1 MAIDEKYQDNII
13 LKKDAFQN
21 LLTNIKNYPIV
32 DIDYVTESDIDEL
45 HGDEIWPNYTN
56 GMPCI
61 KITYGDD
68 RSTKGNIIFKE
79 DWRKYLNK
87 ANKEMARLNSILN
100 EYERRRARWV
110 KIYNQNKALEAEKLK
125 WIQALGNHQEL
136 LSEAKQDFLLLG
148 LNFLY
153 NWGHPQYEDY
163 YLAYTENNVDMIT
176 NVNSSNYQADFPST
190 FSTVTLEYNDVTKA
204 WTDNVHIGTNVTVN
218 FLDLT
223 SSIQIQQVL
232 QNIYDLHLFTAD
244 GENTIAK
251 KENILQGFISF
262 VQQYNFLILQDLNS
276 LNEIPQSSIINGA
289 LRALTVED
297 SYDSNATYFYQ
308 RTSGAQAG
316 TFGIATS
323 LTAANFRTNIED
335 SSITY
340 YTYKD
345 NVDDY
350 IKYLDFTL
358 YNPNYKYADFY
369 GQFKEIAN
377 SILEDIANAVGNTLT
392 ICQNELEAIDA
403 AIKWLKTE
411 THIITTSLSS
421 DNTDLTNYYL
431 HPNGKAYFWG
441 SNGHAGTEGSKDWDD
456 GTFRYHYKNPQDDGT
471 TFGPFTFYLNEDG
484 SSLQEQDGVSQEEDL
499 SITDY
504 KWLINTIKKGI
515 NEAATQTGP
524 NENEDRTLYGY
535 KYVKVGSNIQ
545 FDNNYSTTDPAVNEV
560 TEFIGTEND
569 VQASGT
575 FRITIN
581 GHTYEIPIK
590 GIGNISDQNVTIASG
605 SSSSPNSQIIL
616 YKEEQN
622 NGFDIGVTGNTNL
635 HGDLQVVNNLIVG
648 EDLLPG
654 SDSGLENIGGDGAN
668 QRWGTIYAT
677 NGDFSNNVTIG
688 GNLVPN
694 SSNVNDESIGTSDN
708 PWPNAYITSGQ
719 FDEIQ
724 IKNPNYDEDDPNETD
739 LPYVDLSDYINNAV
753 TYDNNHQL
761 YVTNTADGIKYTDE
775 NDVEHNGFDS
785 NSSRTYSGDDN
796 ASIHTEGGIYAE
808 KNIYATRVFNAV
820 FNDYAEYRSTIDA
833 EAGRI
838 VIDNDDGS
846 LSLSSTRLQPGAQV
860 ISDTFGHAMGATN
873 KCQTPLAVAG
883 RALVYTY
890 KDRNEYH
897 AGMAVCSAPNGTVD
911 IMTREEIREY
921 PDCIIGIV
929 SEIPDYEVWGSDNVK
944 VNGRIWIKVK

>member
-1 MAIDEKYQDNII
+1 MAIDKRYQDNII

-100 EYERRRARWV
+100 EYERRRARWI
-110 KIYNQNKALEAEKLK
+110 KIYNQNKALEEDKRK
-125 WIQALGNHQEL
+125 WLESLGSEQVALNQ
-136 LSEAKQDFLLLG
+136 AKQDFLLLG

-153 NWGHPQYEDY
+153 KWGHPEQTGY
-163 YLAYTENNVDMIT
+163 YITENGSEFVT
-176 NVNSSNYQADFPST
+176 NIEDSIYSVDFPST
-190 FSTVTLEYNDVTKA
+190 FSTKTLVYNTNTHEWSENATVGTK
-204 WTDNVHIGTNVTVN
+204 VSLV
-218 FLDLT
+218 FLEATANLKLQHFLQTLSTKNIFNTTENNTAEDKIEAI
-223 SSIQIQQVL
+223 SS
-232 QNIYDLHLFTAD
+232 
-244 GENTIAK
+244 
-251 KENILQGFISF
+251 FIDF
-262 VQQYNFLILQDLNS
+262 LKQYNFLILQDVAA
-276 LNEIPQSSIINGA
+276 LNEIPDFHPGDVLLREINLSTDPQYEENKTYYRRNKNDGVLVGDYILVDTGELNA
-289 LRALTVED
+289 DNYENQLRET
-297 SYDSNATYFYQ
+297 
-308 RTSGAQAG
+308 TS
-316 TFGIATS
+316 T
-323 LTAANFRTNIED
+323 R
-335 SSITY
+335 TY

-345 NVDDY
+345 NIDSLFN
-350 IKYLDFTL
+350 YLNYTD
-358 YNPNYKYADFY
+358 YNPDYSYTDFY
-369 GQFKEIAN
+369 NSFKAIAN
-377 SILEDIANAVGNTLT
+377 SVLEDIANAVGNTLT
-392 ICQNELEAIDA
+392 ICQDQLTNIDNV
-403 AIKWLKTE
+403 INWLKTQQVDW
-411 THIITTSLSS
+411 HTT
-421 DNTDLTNYYL
+421 TN
-431 HPNGKAYFWG
+431 PESAEWENATIW
-441 SNGHAGTEGSKDWDD
+441 ED
-456 GTFRYHYKNPQDDGT
+456 GTFKYKYIEGNGSLT
-471 TFGPFTFYLNEDG
+471 CFVGESGESTESLSVEDYNN
-484 SSLQEQDGVSQEEDL
+484 LIADVQEG
-499 SITDY
+499 
-504 KWLINTIKKGI
+504 INT
-515 NEAATQTGP
+515 AATQTGP
-524 NENEDRTLYGY
+524 NNNEDRTLYGY

-545 FDNNYSTTDPAVNEV
+545 FDNNYSTTDPSVNEV

-590 GIGNISDQNVTIASG
+590 GIGNVSDQNVTIASG
-605 SSSSPNSQIIL
+605 SSSSSNSQIIL
-616 YKEEQN
+616 YEEPNDDNFDIDIIGDTNLDGNLQINGNLIPNNDDDSETEGNQN
-622 NGFDIGVTGNTNL
+622 N
-635 HGDLQVVNNLIVG
+635 
-648 EDLLPG
+648 
-654 SDSGLENIGGDGAN
+654 ENIGADD

-677 NGDFSNNVTIG
+677 NGDFNGNVIIG
-688 GNLVPN
+688 GDLLPDN
-694 SSNVNDESIGTSDN
+694 NDNDTESIGASDN
-708 PWPNAYITSGQ
+708 PWGNAYITTGQ
-719 FDEIQ
+719 FDNIN
-724 IKNPNYDEDDPNETD
+724 IKNPNYDENDPNETD
-739 LPYVDLSDYINNAV
+739 PPYVDLSDYINNAV

-808 KNIYATRVFNAV
+808 KNIYAERVFNAV
-820 FNDYAEYRSTIDA
+820 FNDYAEYRTTIDA

-838 VIDNDDGS
+838 VVDNDDGS
-846 LSLSSTRLQPGAQV
+846 LSLSSKRLQPGAQV
-860 ISDTFGHAMGATN
+860 ISDTFGHAMGATD